1 MRSFSLEQWT
11 TAIIHTTIPYLYIV
25 SICLHF
31 PPHRQQ
37 RKNMNL
43 APLHHLHHMMMKH
56 YHVLFMFLFFL
67 PIFTLSLHHN
77 DTHALTLFRRQSDL
91 HGYLLSNW
99 TGGDACIA
107 AWHGVLCSPNGRVT
121 ALSLPSLNLRGALD
135 PLTPL
140 THLRL
145 LNLHDNRLNDT
156 ISLLFSNCTN
166 LQLLYLSSNDFSG
179 EIPPEISSLKSLLR
193 LDLSDNNLRGK
204 VDVISNLTQLITLKL
219 QNNLLSGEIPDL
231 SSSMKN
237 LKELNMTN
245 NEFYGHLPSPMLKKF
260 SSTTF
265 SGNEGLCGAT
275 PLPGCSFTTTP
286 PKDNGNNN
294 NNKKEPSSQTTVPSN
309 PSSFPETSVI
319 ARPGKEQR
327 HRGLSPGA
335 IVAMVVANCVALLV
349 VASFVVAHCCARGR
363 GSSLVGSGESYGKR
377 KSGSSYNGS
386 EKKVYGGGESDGTS
400 GTNRSRLVFFDRRSE
415 FELEDLLRASAEMLG
430 KGSLGT
436 VYRAVLND
444 GCIVAVKRLKDAN
457 PCARH
462 EFEQYMDVIG
472 KLKHS
477 NVVRLKAYYYA
488 KEEKLLVYD
497 YLSNGCLH
505 ALLHGNRGPGRIP
518 LDWTTRI
525 SLVLGAARG
534 LAKIHAEYSAAKV
547 PHGNVKSS
555 NILLDK
561 NGVACISDFGLS
573 LLLNPVHAIARLGGY
588 RAPEQEQNKR
598 LSQQA
603 DVYSFGVLLLE
614 VLTGRAPSLQY
625 PSPAR
630 PRMEE
635 EPEQATVDLPK
646 WVRSV
651 VREEWTAE
659 VFDQELLRYKNIEE
673 ELVSMLHVGLACVAA
688 QPEKRPTMEEV
699 VKMIEEIRVEQSPLG
714 EDYDESRHSLSPSIP
729 TTEDGLA

>member
-1 MRSFSLEQWT
+1 
-11 TAIIHTTIPYLYIV
+11 
-25 SICLHF
+25 
-31 PPHRQQ
+31 
-37 RKNMNL
+37 
-43 APLHHLHHMMMKH
+43 MMMKH
-56 YHVLFMFLFFL
+56 HHVLFLIFLFFL
-67 PIFTLSLHHN
+67 PFFTFSLHHN
-77 DTHALTLFRRQSDL
+77 DTRALTLFRRQSDV

-99 TGGDACIA
+99 TGGDACPA
-107 AWHGVLCSPNGRVT
+107 AWRGVLCSPNGRVT
-121 ALSLPSLNLRGALD
+121 ALSLPSLNLRGPLD

-145 LNLHDNRLNDT
+145 LDLHDNRLNGT
-156 ISLLFSNCTN
+156 VSPLFSNCTN
-166 LQLLYLSSNDFSG
+166 IQLLYLAGNDFSG

-193 LDLSDNNLRGK
+193 LDLSDNNIRGK
-204 VDVISNLTQLITLKL
+204 VDFLSNLTRLITLRL

-231 SSSMKN
+231 SSSMQN
-237 LKELNMTN
+237 LREVNMTN
-245 NEFYGHLPSPMLKKF
+245 NAFYGRLPNPMLKNF
-260 SSTTF
+260 GVTAF

-275 PLPGCSFTTTP
+275 PLPVCSFTTNP
-286 PKDNGNNN
+286 PKDNDNSNEN
-294 NNKKEPSSQTTVPSN
+294 EPSQTVPSN
-309 PSSFPETSVI
+309 PSSFPETSII
-319 ARPGKEQR
+319 ARPGKE
-327 HRGLSPGA
+327 HHKGLSPGVIVA
-335 IVAMVVANCVALLV
+335 IVVGNCVALLV
-349 VASFVVAHCCARGR
+349 MTSFLVAHCCARGR

-386 EKKVYGGGESDGTS
+386 EKKVYGSGGGESDGTT
-400 GTNRSRLVFFDRRSE
+400 GTDRSRLVFFDRRSE

-436 VYRAVLND
+436 VYRAVLDD
-444 GCIVAVKRLKDAN
+444 GCTVAVKRLKDAN

-472 KLKHS
+472 KLKHP

-497 YLSNGCLH
+497 YLSNGSLH
-505 ALLHGNRGPGRIP
+505 TLLHGNRGPGRIP

-525 SLVLGAARG
+525 SLMLGAARG
-534 LAKIHAEYSAAKV
+534 LAKIHVEYSAAKV

-555 NILLDK
+555 NVLLDK

-588 RAPEQEQNKR
+588 RAPEQEQHKR

-614 VLTGRAPSLQY
+614 VLTGRAPSSQY

-635 EPEQATVDLPK
+635 EEQAVVDLPK

-651 VREEWTAE
+651 VKEEWTAE

-673 ELVSMLHVGLACVAA
+673 ELVSMLHVGLACVVA

-699 VKMIEEIRVEQSPLG
+699 VKMVEEIRVEQSPLG
-714 EDYDESRHSLSPSIP
+714 EDYDESRNSLSPSIP